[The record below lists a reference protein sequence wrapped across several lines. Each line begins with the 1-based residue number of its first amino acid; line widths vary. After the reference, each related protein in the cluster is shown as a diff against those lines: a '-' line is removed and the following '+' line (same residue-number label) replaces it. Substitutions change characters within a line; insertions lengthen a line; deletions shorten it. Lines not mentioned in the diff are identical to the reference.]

1 MALNIVITLVLSVSL
16 KAMWNMV
23 HVLQIIIFLPILLE
37 WPANAQL
44 IVDSLEEAAEL
55 KKMTKDV
62 YDALLPEDISE
73 LLTEEEDLQ
82 GKTSEKI

>member
-62 YDALLPEDISE
+62 YDAMLPEDISE

-82 GKTSEKI
+82 GKTTEKI